1 MAFDLG
7 NGLSAAGTAVAATAG
22 AYTLESQKADLEN
35 QKIQLADALAGKRES
50 AGRQEQG
57 MINATAADKAET
69 FQGGQNDLNRASEE
83 KRTKMSSD
91 ATLGS
96 AATSAAA
103 SRYTADMHLKAS
115 ENYASSRLEVAQV
128 TADAKKAV
136 ADMTAKAKADA
147 KAASGLSDDALNT
160 AAMVYNATGAMPS
173 GYGMQNQ
180 RVAIMNKAQELATAS
195 GLSSTDLM
203 DTKARA
209 SAAKPALAAVEKNG
223 ALVTSFS
230 EAAGMNG
237 KVALELLDK
246 GAGPSGV
253 PVLDRY
259 LQAGRKD
266 IQGDPDVSR
275 LHAALETY
283 KTETAKVLSGA
294 TGAAG
299 ITDSARDHVD
309 GLFNTASTPAQI
321 KGVME
326 VLNMERLN
334 RIKSIDDQKR
344 VLIEAMGGKAAGP
357 QSTAATP
364 SNPAGTTLSAPPA
377 APPAASSAPESK
389 RLSPEEAER
398 LPAGTPFIGEDGV
411 PRVRH

>member
-1 MAFDLG
+1 MVFNLS
-7 NGLSAAGTAVAATAG
+7 NGLANAGTAIAATAG
-22 AYTLESQKADLEN
+22 AYTLEAQKAQAETEKAKLIDDLT
-35 QKIQLADALAGKRES
+35 GKRES

-57 MINATAADKAET
+57 LINATAADKLQT
-69 FQGGQNDLNRASEE
+69 FTGGQNDLNRASEE

-103 SRYTADMHLKAS
+103 TRYTADMHLKAS

-128 TADAKKAV
+128 SADAKKAI
-136 ADMTAKAKADA
+136 ADMTTKAKADA

-180 RVAIMNKAQELATAS
+180 RVAIMNKAQELATAGGQS
-195 GLSSTDLM
+195 ATDLM

-209 SAAKPALAAVEKNG
+209 TAAKPALAAVEKNG

-259 LQAGRKD
+259 LQAGRKSVE
-266 IQGDPDVSR
+266 GDADVSR

-299 ITDSARDHVD
+299 ITDAARDHVD

-364 SNPAGTTLSAPPA
+364 SNPTGIAPSA
-377 APPAASSAPESK
+377 APPVSSPAQSR
-389 RLSPEEAER
+389 RLSPEEAEK
-398 LPAGTPFIGEDGV
+398 LPPGTPFIGEDGV